1 MASASTN
8 AAAIQEL
15 LDNLHTR
22 YRPLR
27 DGAVVDYNPELA
39 RADPEGFGIALATA
53 DGRLYVVGDTEV
65 PFTIQSISKPFA
77 YGLALQLLSEDSMH
91 RKVGV
96 EPSGE
101 AFNAIS
107 LGPESGIPRNPMIN
121 AGAIATTAQIRRHAG
136 EGAEAQLLTFFSEL
150 AGRPLGIDAAVDAS
164 ERDTGH
170 RNGRSAICCA
180 MAW

>member
-1 MASASTN
+1 MAPANTN
-8 AAAIQEL
+8 ASAIQEL
-15 LDNLHTR
+15 LEELHAR

-27 DGAVVDYNPELA
+27 DGAVANYIPELA

-53 DGRLYVVGDTEV
+53 DGRLYMVGDTEV

-77 YGLALQLLSEDSMH
+77 YGLALQLLSEDYMH

-107 LGPESGIPRNPMIN
+107 LDPESGIPRNPMIMPGRSPPPPRSAATLGRRPRRSCWPSSPSWP
-121 AGAIATTAQIRRHAG
+121 AGPSASMRPSTPRNGTPAIAT
-136 EGAEAQLLTFFSEL
+136 
-150 AGRPLGIDAAVDAS
+150 
-164 ERDTGH
+164 
-170 RNGRSAICCA
+170 GRSAICCA
-180 MAW
+180 MA